1 MDGYFYTLPCAR
13 RAGIVYTMN
22 IKRLILE
29 GEGVSLDF
37 KKTITSCEKI
47 ARTMVAFANN
57 KGGKLLIGVYDDGTI
72 KGVKSE
78 DEERYMITRAAHL
91 YIRPALEPTFEEV
104 YVDDKLV
111 LVVDVPPGQE
121 KPHYALAEDGKW
133 WVYIRIK
140 DKSVLASKIVVDV
153 LKRSQQNEGVM
164 IAYSSKEQAL
174 LRYLENNSRINIKEY
189 CELLKISRKGAQ
201 QIVVNLALSGVIK
214 IHTTEKEEYYT
225 AC

>member
-1 MDGYFYTLPCAR
+1 
-13 RAGIVYTMN
+13 MN
-22 IKRLILE
+22 VKKLIFE

-47 ARTMVAFANN
+47 ARTMVSFANN
-57 KGGKLLIGVYDDGTI
+57 KGGRLLIGVADNGAI

-78 DEERYMITRAAHL
+78 DEERYMITKAAHL
-91 YIRPALEPTFEEV
+91 YAKPALEPIFEEI

-111 LVVDVPPGQE
+111 LVADIPQSLL

-133 WVYIRIK
+133 WVYVRVK

-153 LKRSQQNEGVM
+153 LKRSTESNGVF
-164 IAYSSKEQAL
+164 IEYSTKEKAL
-174 LRYLENNSRINIKEY
+174 LEYLDKIPRITVKEY
-189 CELLKISRKGAQ
+189 CDLIKVGRRAAQ
-201 QIVVNLALSGVIK
+201 RILVNLVLSGIIS

-225 AC
+225 AA